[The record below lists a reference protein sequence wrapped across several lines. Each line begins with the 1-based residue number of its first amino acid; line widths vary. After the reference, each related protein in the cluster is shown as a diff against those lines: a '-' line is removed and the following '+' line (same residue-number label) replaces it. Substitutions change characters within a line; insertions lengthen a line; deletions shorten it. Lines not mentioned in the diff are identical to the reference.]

1 MPYRRSVWIDVF
13 GVVLFGLVLLGGA
26 GYLLSNMGDLTG
38 SSGGGGTA
46 IASGDV
52 SSAPRAESGLRTR
65 HSAPASRSP
74 SIIGEG
80 APVPSGSGVEA
91 PFSDSWRSQ
100 ATPDLTG
107 PTGSSVGGP
116 SGASSS
122 NGAVGRRTLEST
134 GPTIASRGS
143 QNGIAGGATRSQ
155 GASEGAIWQAEAQ
168 NLAGRARALS
178 NQLGQIERQ
187 QGRSASNRRAE
198 SSQKD
203 PAARTS
209 SGQGSASTSSNPGT
223 PDNPDQV
230 PIGGLGWLL
239 ATGVGY
245 GAYRLRA
252 SSLS

>member
-26 GYLLSNMGDLTG
+26 GYLLSNMGDLTS

-65 HSAPASRSP
+65 HSAPAPRSP

-80 APVPSGSGVEA
+80 APIAERSGAEA

-100 ATPDLTG
+100 ATPDLTS
-107 PTGSSVGGP
+107 PTGSGVGGP
-116 SGASSS
+116 RGASSS
-122 NGAVGRRTLEST
+122 NGVGRRTLEST

-143 QNGIAGGATRSQ
+143 RNGTAGGATRSQ
-155 GASEGAIWQAEAQ
+155 GASEEASWQAEAQ

-223 PDNPDQV
+223 PENPDQV

-252 SSLS
+252 SSFS